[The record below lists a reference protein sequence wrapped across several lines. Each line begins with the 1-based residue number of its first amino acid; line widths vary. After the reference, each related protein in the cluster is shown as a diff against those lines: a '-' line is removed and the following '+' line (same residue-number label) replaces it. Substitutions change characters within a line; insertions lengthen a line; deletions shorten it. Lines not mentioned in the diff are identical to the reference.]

1 MVPEAQISEKTLTS
15 QRKLNSLDIPVSLC
29 SELLQKHGMTLYE
42 IIWFEN
48 NINDTQIFKLLHQI
62 LDRACEQINSPS
74 LLTPKVSLFF
84 TAHHILS
91 GTKKNTPNKTE
102 KEESNTVF
110 SNPLINAVR
119 QLPYEKRFIY
129 LLRTRE
135 SFSYRDLE
143 TISIR
148 HRDEISSI
156 LTETREF
163 LRIQLSKELLLPFS
177 DNSELCALTYKYL
190 SPYLDNELNALNI
203 MDIERHICKCDKCLQ
218 ILANHQYIHKQI
230 NNLQLISTL
239 ELLSHFWAER
249 SIKESRNKLNTSGIN
264 QKKKHLKNRL
274 HLFSK
279 IWNFIWEKK

>member
-1 MVPEAQISEKTLTS
+1 MVPESQISEKTLIF
-15 QRKLNSLDIPVSLC
+15 QRKLNSPDISVSLC

-91 GTKKNTPNKTE
+91 ETKRNIPNKIE

-148 HRDEISSI
+148 HRNEISSI

-163 LRIQLSKELLLPFS
+163 LRIQLSKESLLPFPE
-177 DNSELCALTYKYL
+177 NSELCALTYKYL
-190 SPYLDNELNALNI
+190 SPYLDNELNTLNI

-218 ILANHQYIHKQI
+218 ILANHQYIHKQV

-239 ELLSHFWAER
+239 ELLSHFWAE
-249 SIKESRNKLNTSGIN
+249 SNIKGN
-264 QKKKHLKNRL
+264 QTEQNLSEVNQRVKPYKKRF

-279 IWNFIWEKK
+279 IWNFILGKK

>member
-1 MVPEAQISEKTLTS
+1 MVPEIQISEKTLT
-15 QRKLNSLDIPVSLC
+15 QPRNLNSGDIPVSLC
-29 SELLQKHGMTLYE
+29 SELLQKYGMTLYE
-42 IIWFEN
+42 VIWFEN

-74 LLTPKVSLFF
+74 LLTPKISLFF
-84 TAHHILS
+84 SAHQIIS
-91 GTKKNTPNKTE
+91 DAKKNTLYKIE
-102 KEESNTVF
+102 KQDSDTVF
-110 SNPLINAVR
+110 SNPLINAVK

-129 LLRTRE
+129 LLRTKE

-148 HRDEISSI
+148 HRDEISLF

-163 LRIQLSKELLLPFS
+163 LRKELGKNTLLPFPN
-177 DNSELCALTYKYL
+177 NSELCPLTYKYL

-203 MDIERHICKCDKCLQ
+203 LDIERHLAECDKCLQ

-239 ELLSHFWAER
+239 ELLSHFWAE
-249 SIKESRNKLNTSGIN
+249 SNIKEN
-264 QKKKHLKNRL
+264 QTEQNLSEVNQRVKPYKKRF

-279 IWNFIWEKK
+279 IWKFIQGKK

>member
-1 MVPEAQISEKTLTS
+1 MVPEAQISEKTLIS
-15 QRKLNSLDIPVSLC
+15 QKEFNSLDIPVSLC

-42 IIWFEN
+42 VIWFEN

-84 TAHHILS
+84 TAYQIIS
-91 GTKKNTPNKTE
+91 ETRKNTSNRTE
-102 KEESNTVF
+102 IQNSDAVF
-110 SNPLINAVR
+110 FNPLINAVR
-119 QLPYEKRFIY
+119 QLSYEKRFIY

-135 SFSYRDLE
+135 NFSYRDLE
-143 TISIR
+143 TIFIQ
-148 HRDEISSI
+148 HRDEISSS

-163 LRIQLSKELLLPFS
+163 LRTQLSKESLLPFS
-177 DNSELCALTYKYL
+177 NNSELCELTYKYL

-203 MDIERHICKCDKCLQ
+203 MDIERHLCKCDRCLQ

-239 ELLSHFWAER
+239 ELLSHFWAE
-249 SIKESRNKLNTSGIN
+249 SNIKGNQNELNLSEIN
-264 QKKKHLKNRL
+264 QKVKPYKKRF

-279 IWNFIWEKK
+279 IWNFIRGKK